1 MLVDMSPDM
10 ELHEPLVVEQED
22 QNPERTRAGAAR
34 PEEESPPVSADFG
47 DLLSEFEPGPGQGN
61 VHGSNFMGF
70 VPNQAPGRCQTEGL
84 MHGPFDFFTAQHHT
98 EAGGLRHIPS
108 ACHDADMFIEEG
120 YWDAGIDGPKPDREP
135 EWAFIGGQH
144 LKGWW
149 IRPGSF

>member
-1 MLVDMSPDM
+1 MLVDMSPDV

-34 PEEESPPVSADFG
+34 PEEESPPVSADFA

-70 VPNQAPGRCQTEGL
+70 VPNQALGRCQTEG
-84 MHGPFDFFTAQHHT
+84 
-98 EAGGLRHIPS
+98 RI
-108 ACHDADMFIEEG
+108 DAHMFIEEG